1 MSEKKGLFNKERLKK
16 VADNLSKAAPY
27 LQGANKG
34 LLGDEPP
41 KLKGDSVL
49 DADYTLV
56 DEPEK
61 KIPQKKNMKEPVIMG
76 ENTFDRMVW
85 GDEDAKR

>member
-1 MSEKKGLFNKERLKK
+1 MSEKKGLFNKERFKK

-41 KLKGDSVL
+41 KLKDESVL
-49 DADYTLV
+49 NAEYTLV

-61 KIPQKKNMKEPVIMG
+61 KTQPKKRKEPEIMG

-85 GDEDAKR
+85 GDDDAKS